1 MKEKSILLP
10 SFCDT
15 VELESNELGL
25 DEHLVFNEHRKIPV
39 FFPSLT
45 LVIYRLSNEP
55 ISDPTSV
62 PTNQSG
68 GENTKVCLSH

>member
-1 MKEKSILLP
+1 MCI
-10 SFCDT
+10 T
-15 VELESNELGL
+15 VELGLSELGFK
-25 DEHLVFNEHRKIPV
+25 EHLAFNEQRKIPV

-68 GENTKVCLSH
+68 GGEGNLTKVCL